1 MTGYGTRMNDQHAPK
16 RDDTDGDDDD
26 KKLAADSEEV
36 SEFIEKLVEE
46 PGAPMNE
53 EGIIN
58 NP

>member
-1 MTGYGTRMNDQHAPK
+1 MTDQPDPK
-16 RDDTDGDDDD
+16 RDDADQDDDD
-26 KKLAADSEEV
+26 STLAADSDEV
-36 SEFIEKLVEE
+36 SEFVEKLVEE